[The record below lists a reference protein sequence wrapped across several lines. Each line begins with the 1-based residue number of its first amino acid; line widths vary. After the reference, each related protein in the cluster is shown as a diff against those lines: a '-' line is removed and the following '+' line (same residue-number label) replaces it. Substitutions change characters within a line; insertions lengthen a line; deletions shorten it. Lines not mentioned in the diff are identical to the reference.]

1 MGYTEKILLYRS
13 YTRHCSNSPRVFHIS
28 YFSFYDEKREY
39 FGRDR
44 SEEKKKKKEEKKLFS
59 TSLLFN
65 VLTIFQSLV
74 NNEEEERGSGYPEW
88 RTFEIRCIY
97 PGLELRRSTECNHFI
112 STFTRE
118 SPGGPPPI
126 CPPFYNLAH
135 NKGETSLWEIDERA
149 TMLSRRPPADLSSH
163 HRVCFALL
171 ASLRPPSVIDSDL
184 SVEKDDT
191 RECRIRERIRGQ
203 YRRLNGAAK
212 ANSIDGARAKRGE
225 N

>member
-1 MGYTEKILLYRS
+1 MRKVSFERDQWDTRRKFYYIVLIHVTALIL
-13 YTRHCSNSPRVFHIS
+13 HVFFIFHI
-28 YFSFYDEKREY
+28 FHPTT
-39 FGRDR
+39 R
-44 SEEKKKKKEEKKLFS
+44 SENTLAEIVRRKKKKQKEEKKLFS

-191 RECRIRERIRGQ
+191 RECRIRRNE
-203 YRRLNGAAK
+203 YAD
-212 ANSIDGARAKRGE
+212 SIGG
-225 N
+225 

>member
-1 MGYTEKILLYRS
+1 MFFI
-13 YTRHCSNSPRVFHIS
+13 FHI
-28 YFSFYDEKREY
+28 FHPTT
-39 FGRDR
+39 R
-44 SEEKKKKKEEKKLFS
+44 SENTLAEIVRRKKKKKQKEEKKLFS

-171 ASLRPPSVIDSDL
+171 ASLRPPF
-184 SVEKDDT
+184 
-191 RECRIRERIRGQ
+191 R
-203 YRRLNGAAK
+203 YRFGFV
-212 ANSIDGARAKRGE
+212 GGE
-225 N
+225 G

>member
-1 MGYTEKILLYRS
+1 MFFI
-13 YTRHCSNSPRVFHIS
+13 FHI
-28 YFSFYDEKREY
+28 FHRTT
-39 FGRDR
+39 R
-44 SEEKKKKKEEKKLFS
+44 SENTLAEIVRRKKKKKQKEEKKLFS

-191 RECRIRERIRGQ
+191 REYRIRRNE
-203 YRRLNGAAK
+203 YAD
-212 ANSIDGARAKRGE
+212 SIGG
-225 N
+225 